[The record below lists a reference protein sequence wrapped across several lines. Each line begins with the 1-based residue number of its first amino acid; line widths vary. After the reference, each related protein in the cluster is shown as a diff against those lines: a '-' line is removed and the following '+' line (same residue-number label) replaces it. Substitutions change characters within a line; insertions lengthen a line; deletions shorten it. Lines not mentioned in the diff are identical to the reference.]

1 MAGRSACLVCGRMSL
16 CSGTAD
22 LSIKNMGIKMSA
34 GFPSNSKTYGVLH
47 LYTTG
52 KTMMYG
58 ARITDLIMTTIIYM
72 TYIIRQD

>member
-1 MAGRSACLVCGRMSL
+1 MAGRSAYLVCGRMSL

-52 KTMMYG
+52 QTPMYG
-58 ARITDLIMTTIIYM
+58 ARIIDLIMTTIIYM